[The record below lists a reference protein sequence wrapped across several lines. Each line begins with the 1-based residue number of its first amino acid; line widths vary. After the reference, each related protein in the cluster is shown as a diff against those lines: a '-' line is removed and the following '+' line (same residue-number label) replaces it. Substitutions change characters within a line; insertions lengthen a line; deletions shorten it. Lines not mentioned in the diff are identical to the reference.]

1 MQIRKATAGDV
12 PGVVKIYDE
21 LLDAEEAGGQV
32 IGWVRGVYPTAATA
46 EAALAR
52 DDLFVLE
59 DRGEILGA
67 AVINRT
73 QVDVYCGAPW
83 EHDVPDE
90 QVCVLHTLV
99 ISPRAACRGHGRR
112 FVAFYEDYARANGCP
127 ELRMDTNA
135 RNAAARSL
143 YRKLGYREIAVV
155 PTVFNGIPDV
165 MLVLL
170 EKHLEAEE

>member
-12 PGVVKIYDE
+12 PGVVNIYDE

-59 DRGEILGA
+59 DRGVILGA
-67 AVINRT
+67 AIINRT
-73 QVDVYCGAPW
+73 QVDVYYGAPW
-83 EHDVPDE
+83 AHETPDE

-99 ISPRAACRGHGRR
+99 ISPRAKGRGCGRR

-135 RNAAARSL
+135 RNTAARSL

-170 EKHLEAEE
+170 EKHLEVNL

>member
-12 PGVVKIYDE
+12 PGVVNIYDE
-21 LLDAEEAGGQV
+21 LLDAEAAGGQV
-32 IGWVRGVYPTAATA
+32 IGWVRGVYPTLATA

-67 AVINRT
+67 AIINRT
-73 QVDVYCGAPW
+73 QVDVYFGAPW
-83 EHDVPDE
+83 EHDAPDE

-99 ISPRAACRGHGRR
+99 VSPRAKGRGLGRR

-170 EKHLEAEE
+170 EKNLETER